1 MMVAISAAPVQAMP
15 LGTVVPIRRMP
26 LPAWTYIPA
35 ADRPVGL
42 PASAQDA
49 ALSLAHALG
58 EIAGTIRSAP
68 GAQEFRPRL
77 EAWAVARCAAA
88 EGLPLQDSSGTGRT
102 HDARDAGHVEG
113 AGNAEGAGH
122 AGGAGHT
129 HGTAAQRCWSVSLE
143 VWSQATGLRAGLRR
157 APAWIGPSV
166 RLAAGG
172 STVPP
177 PPHMLADAIACWQR
191 SIEGSAGHGE
201 SPLVRAALDAAWSL
215 WCIHFLQPV
224 DQASGFLG
232 RIVAGRVLATRAGL
246 PAAVVPAASAGP
258 LRAEDNVDLGAAYE
272 SWVRMCLESLARDA
286 VRTSGA
292 LRDAL
297 SARARIIDA
306 AARMR
311 APRHPTMLAHA
322 FVRQPRMSM
331 QEAARAMGISFRAAQ
346 AVMGKFLDDG
356 IVREDT
362 GRRRDRLYVC
372 DGMLFPTDGQGERLP
387 EPASR

>member
-1 MMVAISAAPVQAMP
+1 MMVAITADPVQAMA
-15 LGTVVPIRRMP
+15 LGTVVPIRRVP
-26 LPAWTYIPA
+26 LPAWTYVPA
-35 ADRPVGL
+35 ADRPAGM
-42 PASAQDA
+42 PAA
-49 ALSLAHALG
+49 AHNASVMLAHA
-58 EIAGTIRSAP
+58 IGTIDGIMRGVP
-68 GAQEFRPRL
+68 GAGDLGRRL
-77 EAWAVARCAAA
+77 EAWAVSRCAAA
-88 EGLPLQDSSGTGRT
+88 EGLHATSAHEDGLRSEVS
-102 HDARDAGHVEG
+102 
-113 AGNAEGAGH
+113 NADGPER
-122 AGGAGHT
+122 
-129 HGTAAQRCWSVSLE
+129 HGQHCWNLSLG
-143 VWSQATGLRAGLRR
+143 VWSHATGLRAGLRR

-177 PPHMLADAIACWQR
+177 PPHLLADAIDSWQR
-191 SIEGSAGHGE
+191 SIDSSAGHGE

-232 RIVAGRVLATRAGL
+232 RIVAGRVLASRAGL
-246 PAAVVPAASAGP
+246 PAAAVVPATSAVP
-258 LRAEDNVDLGAAYE
+258 LRVDDTVDLSAAYDA
-272 SWVRMCLESLARDA
+272 WVRMCLESLAKDA

-292 LRDAL
+292 IRDAL
-297 SARARIIDA
+297 AARARILDG

-346 AVMGKFLDDG
+346 AVMDKFLEDG
-356 IVREDT
+356 LVREDT

-372 DGMLFPTDGQGERLP
+372 EGMLFRTDGQGERLP